1 MNLTDEQ
8 KEIIQYSKILKPNE
22 ILSIQACAG
31 SGKTSTLKQIALAN
45 PDKTFLY
52 LAFNKAIVEESKT
65 KFPSNV
71 DIKTLHSLA
80 YNYTTRKLGK
90 ISIERNLNVYDVQNF
105 LNTDIEK
112 AIALFQYYNNFLKSG
127 NSLQSLNGANNRLGY
142 VILEL
147 YNATLERLLP
157 ITHSFYLKY
166 YQLAKDKRLDSK
178 YDFILL
184 DEAQDTNNVMLS
196 VFLDNNCRKIFVGDS
211 FQNIYG
217 FNESINAF
225 DIVKSTYQSTLSQSF
240 RCKQEVLDYA
250 GFFLNEL
257 SDKNFKRMTSGLPYE
272 KPIEKRAYITR
283 TNVGIINFIDNI
295 KPNDEKNYYLAK
307 EPNKIFAPI
316 FAIMNYIIK
325 KYDLILSEYKYI
337 TNFESMEKL
346 LEYVNKAKEVEL
358 LFALVFLKDRNF
370 AKVWELKKKAD
381 RLYKNNFANNIIT
394 NAHQSKGLEWDSVT
408 LLDDFCNLFEFVEK
422 IKEEPDEYKR
432 ERLAFFLE
440 QELHLFYVAI
450 TRAKYELIDYT
461 DNYISFT
468 SKNNPKTLNNIV
480 RIGEKMKTKQK
491 INFVSLTTE
500 TYHIN
505 LNKGERR

>member
-184 DEAQDTNNVMLS
+184 DEAQDTKMLCS
-196 VFLDNNCRKIFVGDS
+196 
-211 FQNIYG
+211 
-217 FNESINAF
+217 
-225 DIVKSTYQSTLSQSF
+225 
-240 RCKQEVLDYA
+240 
-250 GFFLNEL
+250 
-257 SDKNFKRMTSGLPYE
+257 
-272 KPIEKRAYITR
+272 
-283 TNVGIINFIDNI
+283 
-295 KPNDEKNYYLAK
+295 
-307 EPNKIFAPI
+307 
-316 FAIMNYIIK
+316 
-325 KYDLILSEYKYI
+325 
-337 TNFESMEKL
+337 
-346 LEYVNKAKEVEL
+346 
-358 LFALVFLKDRNF
+358 
-370 AKVWELKKKAD
+370 
-381 RLYKNNFANNIIT
+381 LYF
-394 NAHQSKGLEWDSVT
+394 
-408 LLDDFCNLFEFVEK
+408 
-422 IKEEPDEYKR
+422 
-432 ERLAFFLE
+432 
-440 QELHLFYVAI
+440 
-450 TRAKYELIDYT
+450 
-461 DNYISFT
+461 
-468 SKNNPKTLNNIV
+468 
-480 RIGEKMKTKQK
+480 
-491 INFVSLTTE
+491 
-500 TYHIN
+500 
-505 LNKGERR
+505 